1 MRKKTFAVC
10 GFSAF
15 LIGLLSCR
23 TEPGLKESSTFES
36 GSDYSNQSNK
46 NNLLSGR
53 WVIQHLDIPDCKL
66 CEESQMKLNKM
77 WNEDLNIKDT
87 FMFTKD
93 SMFYKSVHRQSLAER
108 FVYRDTVLSLIGS
121 DWSYT
126 MNVRKYAAE
135 TLTIAI
141 GQQYVSEI
149 NSTEGRKYL
158 VVTLAKAR

>member
-1 MRKKTFAVC
+1 MRKRAFEVC
-10 GFSAF
+10 GFAF

-23 TEPGLKESSTFES
+23 TEPELKEASTFEN
-36 GSDYSNQSNK
+36 GAGYSNQSNK
-46 NNLLSGR
+46 NTLLSGR

-77 WNEDLNIKDT
+77 WNEDLKIKDT
-87 FMFTKD
+87 FMFTED
-93 SMFYKSVHRQSLAER
+93 SMFYKSVDRQSLAER
-108 FVYRDTVLSLIGS
+108 FVYRDTLLSLVGS

-126 MNVRKYAAE
+126 MSVRKYTAG
-135 TLTIAI
+135 TLTLAI

-149 NSTEGRKYL
+149 NSTEGPKYL